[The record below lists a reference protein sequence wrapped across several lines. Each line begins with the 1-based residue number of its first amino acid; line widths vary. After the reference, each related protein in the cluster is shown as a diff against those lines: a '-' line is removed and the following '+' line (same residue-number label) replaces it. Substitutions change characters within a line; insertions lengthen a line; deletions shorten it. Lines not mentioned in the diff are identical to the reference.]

1 MRTVSAPIAERRA
14 HTRSSENLRVLVSDP
29 EDALNEPYPAWVV
42 DRSPGGVRISF
53 DSSHLDVG
61 SELSI
66 QASSSAFPVEVRV
79 RNRRRREG
87 RVELG
92 CEFVEVG
99 GEHALLV
106 NHLASM
112 RMMGRG

>member
-1 MRTVSAPIAERRA
+1 MPALSPPVSERRA
-14 HTRSSENLRVLVSDP
+14 YSRRSENLRVLVSDP

-53 DSSHLDVG
+53 DCSRIDVSLD
-61 SELSI
+61 LQI
-66 QASSSAFPVEVRV
+66 QASTSAFPVDVRV

-92 CEFVEVG
+92 CEFVEPH
-99 GEHALLV
+99 GERSLLL
-106 NHLASM
+106 NQLAANRVM
-112 RMMGRG
+112 VRV

>member
-1 MRTVSAPIAERRA
+1 
-14 HTRSSENLRVLVSDP
+14 VSDP

-53 DSSHLDVG
+53 DSSHVDV
-61 SELSI
+61 SAELQI
-66 QASSSAFPVEVRV
+66 QASTAAFPVEVRV

-92 CEFVEVG
+92 CEFIEPY
-99 GEHALLV
+99 GESALLM
-106 NHLASM
+106 NRLAQARVMTHS
-112 RMMGRG
+112 